1 MHYYLMPLD
10 KRKLDALLEEIAVL
24 DKEVKTHQKRRKIT
38 KVSQEKHSL
47 DPLKRLELAETE
59 KQVYCRVNHYFK
71 LIMISFQNAEVGLQI
86 WIKGAL
92 PLLLEQYSLEL
103 EEWERICDIGDND
116 PEIQKEVEE
125 SWTDFYQ
132 NVVRAGKIEERI
144 LSMINEGKKK
154 DEWRSKSASK

>member
-1 MHYYLMPLD
+1 MPLD
-10 KRKLDALLEEIAVL
+10 KRKLDALLEEIAIL
-24 DKEVKTHQKRRKIT
+24 DKEVKTYQKRRKYT
-38 KVSQEKHSL
+38 RTSQEKHSL
-47 DPLKRLELAETE
+47 DPLKRPELAETE
-59 KQVYCRVNHYFK
+59 KQVYNRVNHYFK

>member
-1 MHYYLMPLD
+1 MPFD
-10 KRKLDALLEEIAVL
+10 KRKLDALLEEIAIL
-24 DKEVKTHQKRRKIT
+24 DKEVKTHQKRRNNSRI
-38 KVSQEKHSL
+38 SQEKHSL

-59 KQVYCRVNHYFK
+59 KQVYNRVNHYFK

-92 PLLLEQYSLEL
+92 PLLLEQYNLEL

-116 PEIQKEVEE
+116 PEIQKELDE
-125 SWTDFYQ
+125 SWKDFFQ
-132 NVVRAGKIEERI
+132 NVVQAGKIEDKI

-154 DEWRSKSASK
+154 DEWRSKSANR